1 MTNETCKFFLVGACR
16 NGARCRFAHDD
27 GGSDDARARV
37 DGGNSRERCKFFAS
51 ANGCTFGDRCR
62 YAHDDGRGNDR
73 GVGMRANAA
82 AYAPMGG
89 IGTAGGTTSWRGGR
103 VAGRDGANAGPMD
116 DGEEEWGYVDEHGN
130 WVSFDDEGDGAR
142 EFLAAQLPDEDDL
155 LGLTSETPGEPDGGD
170 AWGFYDENGQF
181 VELSGEAG
189 AYLQTQEHSVR

>member
-1 MTNETCKFFLVGACR
+1 
-16 NGARCRFAHDD
+16 
-27 GGSDDARARV
+27 
-37 DGGNSRERCKFFAS
+37 
-51 ANGCTFGDRCR
+51 
-62 YAHDDGRGNDR
+62 
-73 GVGMRANAA
+73 MRANAA
-82 AYAPMGG
+82 SYAPMGG
-89 IGTAGGTTSWRGGR
+89 IGTGGGATSWRGGR